1 MIPPQV
7 WLAEDSGAHPTEAAL
22 LISYFSIGSSIGRLI
37 FGRTADCKTFNRFY
51 VWQTGLLGVKRV
63 INTGHHGQ
71 CLQMASGV
79 CNNVWTVR
87 GLLRVRKSRA
97 HQGHCWPG
105 EICPR
110 PNGLA
115 FFTMSLTKSIGP
127 PIAGWIYDKFHG
139 YYAAFMYTGLVF
151 LLANCIAFV
160 VSVPM
165 QEKSNITKLGG
176 KSKSLPFVYVD
187 RETDV

>member
-7 WLAEDSGAHPTEAAL
+7 RLAEDSGDHPTEAAL
-22 LISYFSIGSSIGRLI
+22 LISYLSIGSSIGRLI
-37 FGRTADCKTFNRFY
+37 FGRIADCKTFNRFY
-51 VWQTGLLGVKRV
+51 VWQTGLLGVSVSSTLVTMVSAYKWLVVYAIMFGLFEGCYVSVNPVLIRDIV
-63 INTGHHGQ
+63 GSEKFAHG
-71 CLQMASGV
+71 L
-79 CNNVWTVR
+79 
-87 GLLRVRKSRA
+87 
-97 HQGHCWPG
+97 
-105 EICPR
+105 
-110 PNGLA
+110 GLA
-115 FFTMSLTKSIGP
+115 FFTMSLTESIGP
-127 PIAGWIYDKFHG
+127 PIAGWIYDKFYS

-160 VSVPM
+160 VPVLM